1 MSKKS
6 DGLWANYLD
15 DRWSVTQLVSGTAI
29 TASVSAPQSDKS
41 AHVLDAL
48 SMVITNCNATGHTV
62 TLAVRE
68 STLGGTVAGSAILA
82 QWKLFVPASSSA
94 QVNPAN
100 MNLYAGKGKSILFT
114 NDTVLGSVSS
124 SVNASGWTDTSSDY

>member
-15 DRWSVTQLVSGTAI
+15 DRWAVTEVVNGTTI
-29 TASVSAPQSDKS
+29 TASVSAPQSAKS

-48 SMVITNCNATGHTV
+48 SMVVTNFNAAGHTV
-62 TLAVRE
+62 TLAVRDV
-68 STLGGTVAGSAILA
+68 SAAGTTLA
-82 QWKLFVPASSSA
+82 QWKLFVPASTSA

-100 MNLYAGKGKSILFT
+100 LNIYASKGAALYFT
-114 NDTVLGSVSS
+114 NDTVLASVSS
-124 SVNASGWTDTSSDY
+124 SVNASGWTDNSSDY